1 MEASGPT
8 TERRPAHDLEQALA
22 ESDNR
27 FRCLIEYALDPYL
40 EYDED
45 GRVLD
50 ANASACDAY
59 GYSKEEL
66 RALSVEN
73 LVDGDADATMF
84 TQLDDELCGGSAR
97 VLEVVA
103 RRKQGSTFPAEVRVG
118 LVESQAGRRFMALV
132 RDISERKRSQQQIEY
147 LGEHDLLTGL
157 PNCRRFTKEVEGAI
171 ERAGRGGRSEVAVLH
186 VDLNRFKLINQGLG
200 SDAGDELLRQTA
212 SRLREAAQPMDVVAR
227 YSADQ
232 FLVLIPDVEAVAGEA
247 PAAGAAAAR
256 GRAEEIHRALAR
268 AFDIGRTELY
278 VDASVGISVFPLD
291 ADGPGVLLR
300 HAAAAAQQ
308 AKRPGEGPTK
318 LFAGETSDKWAR
330 LWLATRLR
338 KAVER
343 GELVL
348 HYQPIVELQSLPA
361 GLAGGGRLGEHIVA
375 VEALARWH
383 TDEGLVPPA
392 GFIPLAED
400 IGLIEAIGEWV
411 AGEAC
416 RQAIAWREQGTTL
429 DVSVNLS
436 LHELWQPAAAE
447 RVTRQVAE
455 AGLEPSS
462 MIVEVTESSAM
473 TDPTRTQR
481 VLGELRRQGF
491 RVAIDDFGAGHS
503 SLSRLAELPCEILK
517 IDRSF
522 VRRLPGDASA
532 AAMVTA
538 MLELARGLGM
548 QAVAEGI
555 ETQAQLQF
563 LVERQCPLG
572 QGFLFSRPVPSEEV
586 PRL

>member
-1 MEASGPT
+1 MEALPT
-8 TERRPAHDLEQALA
+8 TQRRQAHDLEQALA

-45 GRVLD
+45 GRVRD
-50 ANASACDAY
+50 ANVSACHAY

-66 RALSVEN
+66 RGLAIAD
-73 LVDGDADATMF
+73 LVDGGGPETMF
-84 TQLDDELCGGSAR
+84 TQVDDELCGGSAR
-97 VLEVVA
+97 TLEVLA
-103 RRKQGSTFPAEVRVG
+103 RRKEGSTFPAEVRVG
-118 LVESQAGRRFMALV
+118 LVESRAGRRFMALV
-132 RDISERKRSQQQIEY
+132 RDISERKRSEQQITY

-157 PNCRRFTKEVEGAI
+157 PNSRLFTREVEGAVARA
-171 ERAGRGGRSEVAVLH
+171 ERGRREVAVLH

-200 SDAGDELLRQTA
+200 TDAGDELLRQTA

-232 FLVLIPDVEAVAGEA
+232 FLVLVPDVEALPGEA
-247 PAAGAAAAR
+247 PAPGAAGAS
-256 GRAEEIHRALAR
+256 GRAEEIHRTLAR
-268 AFDIGRTELY
+268 AFDIGQTEVY

-291 ADGPGVLLR
+291 ADEAGVLLR

-308 AKRPGEGPTK
+308 AKRLGEGSTK

-338 KAVER
+338 KAVEH
-343 GELVL
+343 GELTL
-348 HYQPIVELQSLPA
+348 HYQPIVALGSLPA
-361 GLAGGGRLGEHIVA
+361 GVEWEGRLGEHIVA
-375 VEALARWH
+375 VEALARWR

-411 AGEAC
+411 AGGAC
-416 RQAIAWREQGTTL
+416 RQVIAWRDEGTAL

-447 RVTRQVAE
+447 RVRRQVAE
-455 AGLEPSS
+455 AGLEPSAV
-462 MIVEVTESSAM
+462 IVEVTESSAM

-481 VLGELRRQGF
+481 VLGELRRHGF
-491 RVAIDDFGAGHS
+491 RLAIDDFGAGHS
-503 SLSRLAELPCEILK
+503 SLNRLAELPCEILK

-522 VRRLPGDASA
+522 VRRLPGDPSA

-555 ETQAQLQF
+555 ETQGQLDF
-563 LVERQCPLG
+563 LAERQCPLG

>member
-1 MEASGPT
+1 MDASGPT
-8 TERRPAHDLEQALA
+8 TERRQAHDLEQALA

-45 GRVLD
+45 GRVRD
-50 ANASACDAY
+50 ANASACNAY

-66 RALSVEN
+66 RGLSVGD
-73 LVDGDADATMF
+73 LVDGGGHGTLF
-84 TQLDDELCGGSAR
+84 TQVDDELCGGSAR
-97 VLEVVA
+97 TLEVVA

-118 LVESQAGRRFMALV
+118 LVESHAGRRFMALV
-132 RDISERKRSQQQIEY
+132 RDISERKRSEQQIAY

-157 PNCRRFTKEVEGAI
+157 PNSRLFTREVEGAV
-171 ERAGRGGRSEVAVLH
+171 ERAGRGRREVAVLH

-232 FLVLIPDVEAVAGEA
+232 FLLLVPDVEAVRGGA
-247 PAAGAAAAR
+247 PAPGVGAARA
-256 GRAEEIHRALAR
+256 RAEEIHRALER
-268 AFDIGRTELY
+268 PFDIGQTEVY
-278 VDASVGISVFPLD
+278 VDASAGISVFPLD
-291 ADGPGVLLR
+291 ADGAGVLLR

-343 GELVL
+343 GELTL
-348 HYQPIVELQSLPA
+348 HYQPIVALQSLKA
-361 GLAGGGRLGEHIVA
+361 GAGGDARLGEHIVA
-375 VEALARWH
+375 VEALARWR

-411 AGEAC
+411 VGEAC
-416 RQAIAWREQGTTL
+416 RQAIVWRDEGNAL

-447 RVTRQVAE
+447 RVGRRVAE
-455 AGLEPSS
+455 TGLEPSS
-462 MIVEVTESSAM
+462 VIVEVTESSAM

-481 VLGELRRQGF
+481 VLGELRRKGF
-491 RVAIDDFGAGHS
+491 RLAIDDFGAGHS
-503 SLSRLAELPCEILK
+503 SLNRLAELPCEILK

-522 VRRLPGDASA
+522 VRRLPTDPSA

-555 ETQAQLQF
+555 ETQAQLEF

-572 QGFLFSRPVPSEEV
+572 QGFLFSRPVPGEEV
-586 PRL
+586 TRL